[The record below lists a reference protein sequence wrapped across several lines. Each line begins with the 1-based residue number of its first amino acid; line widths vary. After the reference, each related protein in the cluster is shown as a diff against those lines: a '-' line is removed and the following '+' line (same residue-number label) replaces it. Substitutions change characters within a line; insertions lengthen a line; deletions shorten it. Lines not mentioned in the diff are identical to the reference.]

1 MEQDD
6 YTGDLVRVQTQGFSM
21 GWTRQIQFQ
30 LTLQALFQEIVMA
43 LKWQGLW
50 IVFKTKDYLLIFMN
64 IISLKDG

>member
-1 MEQDD
+1 MERDD